1 MYSINVDPYV
11 YKFSVTTLY
20 PPKNIN
26 NPNYFII
33 DGDNPLKY
41 YIDPIYR
48 TLEVDNIYIPI
59 SKFKISEM
67 YEDQITHEQHDNSNI
82 FYFQFLIGDYLENE
96 NENNGDFLGF

>member
-1 MYSINVDPYV
+1 MSSINVDPCV

-33 DGDNPLKY
+33 DGDNSLKY

-67 YEDQITHEQHDNSNI
+67 YEDQVTHEQHDNSNI

-96 NENNGDFLGF
+96 NNGDFLGF

>member
-1 MYSINVDPYV
+1 MYPINVDPCV

-33 DGDNPLKY
+33 DGDNSLKY